1 MMELSLEQKRFIK
14 SRKNGYKLLKGS
26 SRSGKTTAVLNR
38 IPALIQDYSTEKSD
52 KVLVVALNDDHL
64 REISSSYENILKDKY
79 LQGSFFDKK
88 NFNKLNM
95 NTIDSLILYYFEKYK
110 KYHKFNSTIGRDSEV
125 YDCIL
130 KAVNSVREALER
142 NTKVSNEILN
152 INNTEFIKKEIKFI
166 KESNISSLDEYQN
179 VVRNKNDIQI
189 FLKINLRRNCKA
201 REVIYNVYK
210 QYNKNLKELNII
222 DKDDIKLF
230 ALKEAKRKTNKVY
243 THIIIDEMQ
252 EFAKVELDLLKE
264 LYNEK
269 DNSSMIFVVNAD
281 KLENSRGW
289 INKKRNFKTLGYS
302 MVGRCTNFKSN
313 YTCEDSIISLSEEL
327 KARKEAENKVAAEVL
342 ENSYSQNSY
351 SQNNN
356 NETNKYI
363 DLNRKVCHE
372 FFVDSD
378 NAEEVYTGDD
388 NFITKSENLVEVP
401 VFNEIA
407 AGSPILMNDS
417 VESKCYL
424 PKEWVRASKDVFI
437 LKIKGDS
444 MVNKNINDG
453 DHVVINKQKYP
464 QAKDIVAVEIEGEAT
479 LKTFSIK
486 GNEVILSPENDAYEP
501 IILNGDKEFSILGVA
516 VGLIKG
522 TI

>member
-14 SRKNGYKLLKGS
+14 SRKNGYKLLKGNGG
-26 SRSGKTTAVLNR
+26 SGKTTAIINR
-38 IPALIQDYSTEKSD
+38 IPALIQSYSPKKSD
-52 KVLVVALNDDHL
+52 KVLVVAFDDNYL
-64 REISSSYENILKDKY
+64 KEISSIYENMVKDNY
-79 LQGSFFDKK
+79 VQSSFFHKE
-88 NFNKLNM
+88 NFNKLNI
-95 NTIDSLILYYFEKYK
+95 NSIDTLILYYFEKYK
-110 KYHKFNSTIGRDSEV
+110 RNHKFNSTIGRDSDIN
-125 YDCIL
+125 DCVL
-130 KAVNSVREALER
+130 KAIHTVKGSLKR
-142 NTKVSNEILN
+142 NTRVSNEILN
-152 INNTEFIKKEIKFI
+152 ISNTQFIKKEIQFI

-179 VVRNKNDIQI
+179 VVRNKNDMQTS
-189 FLKINLRRNCKA
+189 LKTNLRRNCKA
-201 REVIYNVYK
+201 REIIYKVYT

-222 DKDDIKLF
+222 DKDDIKHL
-230 ALKEAKRKTNKVY
+230 ALKEAKRKANKIY

-252 EFAKVELDLLKE
+252 DFSKIQLDFIKE

-269 DNSSMIFVVNAD
+269 DDSSMIFVVDAD
-281 KLENSRGW
+281 KLENNRGW
-289 INKKRNFKTLGYS
+289 INKKRNFKTLGYN
-302 MVGRCTNFKSN
+302 MVGRCTNFKNN
-313 YTCEDSIISLSEEL
+313 YISECQIISLNKEL
-327 KARKEAENKVAAEVL
+327 NDKKETDNNAIIDASKNTYL
-342 ENSYSQNSY
+342 ETTY

-363 DLNRKVCHE
+363 DLSRKVCHE

-378 NAEEVYTGDD
+378 NSGEVYTGDD
-388 NFITKSENLVEVP
+388 NFTEKSENLVEIP

-486 GNEVILSPENDAYEP
+486 GREVILSPENDAYEP
-501 IILNGDKEFSILGVA
+501 IILDGNKQFSILGVA